1 MVESVRALRA
11 QLVELERVSQL
22 CSEYIARY
30 TGQLRERLLSHG
42 ELFERTTG
50 YASSS
55 PGGFTTAQGMSSSTA
70 FRTIVLDAQ
79 LLPGEGHSTKA
90 ERARVW
96 MRDVGWCEWNS
107 SGNSERN
114 IEAGEKELE
123 IQSSPILWETG
134 KLLKS
139 TNKKV
144 WKRTGHIF
152 RDYNLVF

>member
-11 QLVELERVSQL
+11 QLVELERVNQM
-22 CSEYIARY
+22 CGEYIARY

-50 YASSS
+50 YTSSS
-55 PGGFTTAQGMSSSTA
+55 PGGFKTAQGMSPLTT
-70 FRTIVLDAQ
+70 FGTIVLDAQ
-79 LLPGEGHSTKA
+79 IRPGEGRSTKA

-96 MRDVGWCEWNS
+96 MRDVGRREWSS
-107 SGNSERN
+107 SGNSGPN

-123 IQSSPILWETG
+123 IHCSPILCETD
-134 KLLKS
+134 KLLKT

-144 WKRTGHIF
+144 
-152 RDYNLVF
+152 

>member
-1 MVESVRALRA
+1 MVESVRAMRA

-22 CSEYIARY
+22 CGEYIARY
-30 TGQLRERLLSHG
+30 SGQLRERLLSHG
-42 ELFERTTG
+42 ELFERTTS

-55 PGGFTTAQGMSSSTA
+55 LGGFPTAQSLSPSTA
-70 FRTIVLDAQ
+70 LGTIVLDAQ
-79 LLPGEGHSTKA
+79 LLPGEGRSTKA

-96 MRDVGWCEWNS
+96 MRDVGCREWS
-107 SGNSERN
+107 SPGNSERN

-123 IQSSPILWETG
+123 IHSSPILWDTD

-144 WKRTGHIF
+144 
-152 RDYNLVF
+152 